1 MQSEIPT
8 ETFIWGILAP
18 RFQSELTLKKSG
30 IWRLSGLRLEYGG
43 PADGDTYR
51 ERELSALIAELA
63 GLLLLAV
70 IYEAANRR
78 SMKKFRR
85 GAGRPRDV
93 VLPFLGPKLLA
104 VFLRC
109 NASAG
114 RQSVVM
120 SGDGKQTEAGQL
132 LQFITTIIQP
142 LNQYFVT
149 ELHRRE
155 LSASRMARLALAER
169 HSVAE
174 EMKQSRTKAPA
185 KKAAVIIKRS
195 RLERA
200 VLGSFRHPR
209 RIVARRIVAIA

>member
-8 ETFIWGILAP
+8 DTFIWGVLAP

-43 PADGDTYR
+43 VADGDIYR
-51 ERELSALIAELA
+51 ERELNALIEELA

-78 SMKKFRR
+78 SMKNSRR

-93 VLPFLGPKLLA
+93 VLPFLAPKLLS
-104 VFLRC
+104 VYLRC

-114 RQSVVM
+114 RQSIVM
-120 SGDGKQTEAGQL
+120 SVDGKLKQMETGRF

-142 LNQYFVT
+142 LNQYFTT
-149 ELHRRE
+149 ELHLRE

-174 EMKQSRTKAPA
+174 EMKQSQTKAPA
-185 KKAAVIIKRS
+185 KKAAVVIGRS
-195 RLERA
+195 PLERA

-209 RIVARRIVAIA
+209 TIIAIA